1 MNGKLRIANGSF
13 SILNSPF
20 PIPMSRFLTT
30 LIYGLSSVIGVV
42 AFAYPFLLPELTQLG
57 EGTAVRTSDAPLLT
71 TLLLLLC
78 LGVLL
83 LEIQGQAVSA
93 KIVAA
98 LGMLVAVTAALRF
111 LEVAIPGPGG
121 FSPIFAPII
130 LCGYVFGGRFGF
142 LLGAMTLLVS
152 GLITGGIGPW
162 LPYQMFA
169 AGWVGL
175 TAGWLPKFARPRR
188 EMLLLA
194 AFGFGWGLLFGAIM
208 NLYFWPFVA
217 GDPALSWQPGAGLM
231 AGVTRYATF
240 YAATSLLWDV
250 ARGGGNMLLL
260 LVLGTPTLR
269 ALRRFRDR
277 FGFEVVV

>member
-1 MNGKLRIANGSF
+1 
-13 SILNSPF
+13 
-20 PIPMSRFLTT
+20 MSRLLTT

-42 AFAYPFLLPELTQLG
+42 AFAYPFLLPEMVQMG
-57 EGTAVRTSDAPLLT
+57 EGTAVRATDAPLLT
-71 TLLLLLC
+71 TVLLVLC

-83 LEIQGQAVSA
+83 LEMQGQAVSA
-93 KIVAA
+93 KMVAA
-98 LGMLVAVTAALRF
+98 LGMMVAVTAALRF

-175 TAGWLPKFARPRR
+175 TAGWLPTFSRPRR
-188 EMLLLA
+188 ELLLLA

-217 GDPALSWQPGAGLM
+217 GDPTLSWEPGVGLT
-231 AGVTRYATF
+231 AGVTRYAAF
-240 YAATSLLWDV
+240 YLATSLLWDV
-250 ARGGGNMLLL
+250 ARAGGNVLLL

-277 FGFEVVV
+277 FGFELVG